1 MTQPMHKITFFERFE
16 ADILA
21 GRKTITLRDES
32 ESGVIAGQTL
42 PVHTLEADR
51 WFCDIRIIAVQ
62 EVEFDDLSDKE
73 AHQENMTLEQLKQ
86 VIQEI
91 YPGITHL
98 YKISFELC

>member
-1 MTQPMHKITFFERFE
+1 MNSVDKITFFSRFE

-21 GRKTITLRDES
+21 GKKTITLRDES
-32 ESGVIAGQTL
+32 ESGVIAGQKL
-42 PVHTLEADR
+42 PVYTLEDDR

-62 EVEFDDLSDKE
+62 EIEFDDLGPKE
-73 AHQENMTLEQLKQ
+73 AQQENMSLEQLKA
-86 VIQEI
+86 VIQQI